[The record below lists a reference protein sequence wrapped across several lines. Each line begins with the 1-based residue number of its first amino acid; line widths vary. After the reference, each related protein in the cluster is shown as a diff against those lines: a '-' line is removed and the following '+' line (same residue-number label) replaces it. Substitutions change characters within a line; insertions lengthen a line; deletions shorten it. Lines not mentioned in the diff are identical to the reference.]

1 MGEILASIL
10 GGLFDLIGR
19 LFSMGD
25 QDGRTDAQREY
36 QEDLDEFQSL
46 ENEAKSKAD
55 YRTGKPNELL
65 G

>member
-10 GGLFDLIGR
+10 GGLFDLIGG

-25 QDGRTDAQREY
+25 PDLTDAQREH
-36 QEDLDEFQSL
+36 QADLDEFQSL